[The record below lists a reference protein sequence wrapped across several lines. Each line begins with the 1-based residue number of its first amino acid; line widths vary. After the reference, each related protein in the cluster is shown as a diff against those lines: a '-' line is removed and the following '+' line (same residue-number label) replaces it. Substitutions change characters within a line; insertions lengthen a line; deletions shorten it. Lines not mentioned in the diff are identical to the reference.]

1 MKGSRGNLPVKRCAA
16 LLAATMSLVG
26 ANAHAFDFG
35 LGSFGGYND
44 GKVLATPGVQ
54 MVDGASGGGI
64 TPWATITGYET
75 RDGINGTVHFTY
87 VNLPNYSL
95 DSVGGAIGF
104 YDRLELSYSYDI
116 LPTGSTFDTVGL
128 LTGILSGSDSSGNA
142 GIDAWNTTIKMQVF
156 GAKVRLFGEA
166 IYDSDNLIP
175 QVSVG
180 AFFKYNNN
188 KALLQTLGAA
198 KTSGNE
204 YYVSATKIFF
214 PLSTLLNVTLRY
226 SDANEDGLTGFGG
239 PDGTKHKIR
248 PEASLAYLLAK
259 NTAIGGEFMMH
270 GDNLGG
276 HSVNLNGLNLSTITP
291 ILSSLGLSTTTTDLT
306 QLHESN
312 WEDFFMAY
320 FFNKNLS
327 ATAAIGF
334 LGNITLTPNQ
344 VGYYISMQASF

>member
-1 MKGSRGNLPVKRCAA
+1 MKGSRGNLPVKRCGA
-16 LLAATMSLVG
+16 LLAATMLLVG
-26 ANAHAFDFG
+26 ANAHAFDLG

-75 RDGINGTVHFTY
+75 RDGINGTLHFTY

-95 DSVGGAIGF
+95 DSLGAAVGF

-128 LTGILSGSDSSGNA
+128 LTGVLSGSGGNNA

-175 QVSVG
+175 QVSAG
-180 AFFKYNNN
+180 AFFKYNHN
-188 KALLQTLGAA
+188 KQLLETLGAA
-198 KTSGNE
+198 KNNGNE
-204 YYVSATKIFF
+204 YYLAATKIFF

-239 PDGTKHKIR
+239 PNGSKHQIR
-248 PEASLAYLLAK
+248 PEVSLAYLLAK
-259 NTAIGGEFMMH
+259 NTAVGGEWMKH

-276 HSVNLNGLNLSTITP
+276 QSVNLSGLNLNSVTP
-291 ILSSLGLSTTTTDLT
+291 ILQTLGLGSTSTNLT

-327 ATAAIGF
+327 ATAAVGF